1 MIITHNNKDCKF
13 ETTIEGITAHVKYK
27 ISDGSF
33 DIRHTIVP
41 KQIGGRGIASKLV
54 EEAYKWAETQNLKPK
69 ATCSYA
75 FVWLKRHGYN
85 VPETPD
91 HANGNSCAI

>member
-1 MIITHNNKDCKF
+1 MIITHNKKTCKF
-13 ETTIEGITAHVKYK
+13 EIIVDGITAHVKYS
-27 ISDGSF
+27 ISDGFF

-54 EEAYKWAETQNLKPK
+54 EATYKWGETQNLKPK

-91 HANGNSCAI
+91 HAKGDNCAI

>member
-1 MIITHNNKDCKF
+1 MTITHNKKDCKF
-13 ETTIEGITAHVKYK
+13 ETTIDGITAHVKYS
-27 ISDGSF
+27 ISEGF
-33 DIRHTIVP
+33 LDIRHTIVP

-54 EEAYKWAETQNLKPK
+54 EATYKWGETQNLKPK

-85 VPETPD
+85 VPETPNNE
-91 HANGNSCAI
+91 NGNSCAL